1 MTWQLIWLPAASE
14 EFCCAVH
21 DLNRHNPAAAARL
34 HSNVDRRLKLAVRHP
49 MLFKRSRASTDPAVR
64 EFYVP
69 PHRVFYRVVERE
81 KAVVAPCVWHGA
93 RRDPLLP
100 D

>member
-1 MTWQLIWLPAASE
+1 MAWQVIWLPAASE

-21 DLNRHNPAAAARL
+21 DLGRLNPEAAARL
-34 HSNVDRRLKLAVRHP
+34 HSNVDRRLKLAAQHP
-49 MLFKRSRASTDPAVR
+49 LLFKLSRASADPAVR

-69 PHRVFYRVVERE
+69 PYRVFYRVAERE
-81 KAVVAPCVWHGA
+81 KAVVVLCVWHGS
-93 RRDPLLP
+93 RRDPVLP